1 MGDFNM
7 VHRPDERNRISQS
20 SPAMTN
26 FSDWIEEEGLL
37 DLPIANHQF
46 TWSNMREEPSLAR
59 LDRVLIDEEWEGLFP
74 GCRIWGLPRVVS
86 DHLPLLLESERSRR
100 PPGPFRFEAW
110 WCEIEGMDGLILKN
124 KMENLDW
131 AIEDYQNCM
140 SSNTNFSSD
149 DRFDEVVDVL
159 APAFDNSTVAG
170 TTWEALINT
179 STYSTNPLSALA
191 GFIDDSGHRTITT
204 DIDNGFSTVFSG
216 ESENNSSSATE
227 DEAFNARRSKRG
239 YEEFPLLRRSSD
251 SSDGGGGGGGLY
263 ITFRDDDMPRLK
275 RPRRQASLLTSR
287 PPHYEADVEAMAQMK
302 EMMYRAAALRPVDL
316 SVRAVEKPKR
326 KNVRISS
333 DPQTVAARHRRER
346 ISERLR
352 VLQQLVPGGAK
363 MDTASML
370 DEAANYLRF
379 LRAQVKALEFLGHGG
394 GGSSSS
400 TTTTTF
406 ASAIVNVARDIHL
419 PLSSSM
425 QDCLIFKERGDIG

>member
-1 MGDFNM
+1 M
-7 VHRPDERNRISQS
+7 
-20 SPAMTN
+20 
-26 FSDWIEEEGLL
+26 
-37 DLPIANHQF
+37 
-46 TWSNMREEPSLAR
+46 
-59 LDRVLIDEEWEGLFP
+59 
-74 GCRIWGLPRVVS
+74 
-86 DHLPLLLESERSRR
+86 ES
-100 PPGPFRFEAW
+100 
-110 WCEIEGMDGLILKN
+110 
-124 KMENLDW
+124 LDW
-131 AIEDYQNCM
+131 AMEDYENCM

-149 DRFDEVVDVL
+149 DRFDEMVDVL
-159 APAFDNSTVAG
+159 APAFNNSTVSG
-170 TTWEALINT
+170 TAWEALINT
-179 STYSTNPLSALA
+179 RTYATNPLSALA
-191 GFIDDSGHRTITT
+191 GFVDDSGHCSITT
-204 DIDNGFSTVFSG
+204 DVDNGFSTVFSG
-216 ESENNSSSATE
+216 ESKNNSSSANE

-239 YEEFPLLRRSSD
+239 YEEFALLRRSSD
-251 SSDGGGGGGGLY
+251 SSDGGGGGGFH
-263 ITFRDDDMPRLK
+263 ITFGDDGTPRSK
-275 RPRRQASLLTSR
+275 RSRRQASQLTFR

-363 MDTASML
+363 MDMASML

-394 GGSSSS
+394 GGSSS
-400 TTTTTF
+400 TTTTTI

-425 QDCLIFKERGDIG
+425 QECLIFKERGDIG